1 MKNTHNTDQLFRD
14 SARRYR
20 EKPPGEAWALIDAA
34 LNKGRRRRAFILLSG
49 AAAVIILLLG
59 FGAGYLYRSLSEI
72 NNVVAETEQIQDIN
86 NNPSNTLVADIEADD
101 TNAIVAAGVVALQP
115 VAVQQRDVSR
125 IENTKPS
132 TDRKEAEERTNTPAF
147 VSEPVVTEQKAV
159 VKESVENM
167 VQDKV
172 SEEQEEELTQAQKEM
187 QLRQMLTE
195 TDNSVNNTTL
205 PGYGNRN
212 IEPMPDK
219 PDLYSQSW
227 SVGGDI
233 TAAYAYRNTP
243 VSDQEF
249 KDRSP
254 IAEEQGVASW
264 NAGVYATKEVAGIV
278 SVKTGV
284 TYASYGQASQN
295 LYAFQEGPSFSV
307 NSSSGNISTGMS
319 TDYDESKPLSNVSMF
334 AEPQRILLDNT
345 ELLSDYGLSDPDL
358 MVVQRFDYVEIPFIL
373 QFSSARERGF
383 SLITEAG
390 IFAGVLTGNKAF
402 LTSLNSKYLIGST
415 ENLRPF
421 SLGGVA
427 GAGAKYR
434 ISDSF
439 SAMLMPE
446 FRYSFFSI
454 SKQPEIEY
462 HPYQFGLGLGLT
474 YHF

>member
-34 LNKGRRRRAFILLSG
+34 LNRGRRRRAFILLSG

-72 NNVVAETEQIQDIN
+72 NDVVVETEQIQN
-86 NNPSNTLVADIEADD
+86 MNPENSNIEVAQIETDEAD
-101 TNAIVAAGVVALQP
+101 AIVNADVVSVKP
-115 VAVQQRDVSR
+115 VTAQQRDISQ
-125 IENTKPS
+125 IENRKPS
-132 TDRKEAEERTNTPAF
+132 SDRKAVEEQPIST
-147 VSEPVVTEQKAV
+147 VLVQEPVVTEQAV
-159 VKESVENM
+159 VEEPAEAAVENVIM
-167 VQDKV
+167 
-172 SEEQEEELTQAQKEM
+172 EEQEDELTQAQKEI

-212 IEPMPDK
+212 IEPIPDK

-243 VSDQEF
+243 ASDQEF

-264 NAGVYATKEVAGIV
+264 NAGVYATKEVAGAV

-319 TDYDESKPLSNVSMF
+319 ADYDESKPLSNVSMF

-358 MVVQRFDYVEIPFIL
+358 MVVQRFDYLEIPFVL
-373 QFSSARERGF
+373 QFSPARKRGF
-383 SLITEAG
+383 SVITEAG
-390 IFAGVLTGNKAF
+390 IYAGVLTGNKAF

-434 ISDSF
+434 ITDSF
-439 SAMLMPE
+439 SAMVMPE
-446 FRYSFFSI
+446 IRYSFFSI
-454 SKQPEIEY
+454 SKQPDIEY